1 MKRTLAGL
9 IFVAILFFF
18 LAAVAC
24 GFLLILSGGDI
35 ADYVRTALIRVSLS
49 SRQEDLNMPAG
60 SDNTP
65 QRFTVN
71 IGDTPL
77 TIALNLTNAGL
88 IRDAQLF
95 VDYVRVEELDSQ
107 LEAGIYFLNQ
117 TQTLPQIALILT
129 DSRSSHI
136 PFRILE
142 GMRLEEIADLIDQ
155 NRLFNFTG
163 SDFAAVVS
171 VGAQIDPAFAA
182 EMGIPVGAS
191 LEGFL
196 FPNTYQLPPDITATG
211 LRDTLLEAFRTN
223 VGLQLISDV
232 QAQGLTMRD
241 AVILASIV
249 EREAVWDDEHPMIA
263 SVYRNRLAIGM
274 RLEADPTVQYALN
287 GTRGRWWVNISIA
300 DYRGVISPYNT
311 YLNNGLPPGP
321 IASPGIS
328 AIRAAIHPAESSY
341 YFFRAKCDG
350 SNYHIFATTYDE
362 HLANGC

>member
-9 IFVAILFFF
+9 IFIAVIFFF
-18 LAAVAC
+18 LAAVAG
-24 GFLLILSGGDI
+24 GFLLILSGGDVVNF
-35 ADYVRTALIRVSLS
+35 VRTTIIRVSLS
-49 SRQEDLNMPAG
+49 SRQEDLNRPIG
-60 SDNTP
+60 SNETP
-65 QRFTVN
+65 QRFTINV
-71 IGDTPL
+71 GDTPL

-88 IRDAQLF
+88 ISDAQLF
-95 VDYVRVEELDSQ
+95 VDYVRVEQLDSQ

-117 TQTLPQIALILT
+117 TQTIPEIALLLT

-142 GMRLEEIADLIDQ
+142 GTRIEEIADLIDQ

-163 SDFAAVVS
+163 SDFEAM
-171 VGAQIDPAFAA
+171 VGIGTQIDPTFAA

-196 FPNTYQLPPDITATG
+196 FPSTYQLPPDITPES

-223 VGLQLISDV
+223 VGTQLLLDI

-300 DYRGVISPYNT
+300 DYRGVESPYNT
-311 YLNNGLPPGP
+311 YLNTGLPPGP
-321 IASPGIS
+321 IANPGIS
-328 AIRAAIHPAESSY
+328 AIRAAVHPAESSY